1 MANSGLSLRK
11 WDSSPKNTSD
21 FEMITKFTDLGSM
34 DGKKS
39 VLGII
44 LNVSNKNVPTLSPP
58 AMHQFKIYWRKH
70 PDEGWNYF
78 CEFGLAYDGTNDYSG
93 QRVIRKMSKPPIKN
107 ISNIQFRIKGNIR
120 GDFGINDLG
129 VLYRTYRD
137 TSESELN
144 NE

>member
-1 MANSGLSLRK
+1 MAIGINLRK

-21 FEMITKFTDLGSM
+21 FEMITRFTDLGSM
-34 DGKKS
+34 DGNKS
-39 VLGII
+39 ILGII
-44 LNVSNKNVPTLSPP
+44 LNVSNKNVPTLNPP
-58 AMHQFKIYWRKH
+58 AMHHFTISYRKH

-78 CEFGLAYDGTNDYSG
+78 CQFALSYDGTNDYSG
-93 QRVIRKMSKPPIKN
+93 QRVIKKIADPPIRN
-107 ISNIQFRIKGNIR
+107 ISNIQFKIKGTIR

-137 TSESELN
+137 TSESELS